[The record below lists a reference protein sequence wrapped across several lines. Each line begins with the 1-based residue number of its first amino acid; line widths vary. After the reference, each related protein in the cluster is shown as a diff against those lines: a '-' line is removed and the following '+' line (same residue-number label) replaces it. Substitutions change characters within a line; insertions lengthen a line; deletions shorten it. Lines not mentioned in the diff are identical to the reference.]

1 MGEHLYEA
9 SVEAATPD
17 EESLERLRAQCAGH
31 IGSWIDLLKGN
42 LSPEL
47 LRILCDPE
55 SGLFPRPE
63 EWRFSCSCPD
73 WADLCKHA
81 AAVLYA
87 FGVMLDDQP
96 ELLFMLRGIDASILI
111 PDAPEPASGEKT
123 PWTGMQ
129 APCPTCSGFG
139 WIEPVSRLYGF
150 RHPLEQPA
158 GKRVAV
164 FFDELAVERLFRVVE
179 RSSVAFLPVCPH
191 EGDVRRE
198 CPQLFRYTNHGRNG
212 SEVPRKRPGGCG
224 TACLRCGKRTGR
236 ERRGRGKARR
246 GP

>member
-9 SVEAATPD
+9 SAEAATPD

-81 AAVLYA
+81 AAALYA

-96 ELLFMLRGIDASILI
+96 ELLFTLRGIDASVLI
-111 PDAPEPASGEKT
+111 PDAPEPGFRRRRRPGQGCKL
-123 PWTGMQ
+123 PV
-129 APCPTCSGFG
+129 PTCSAFG
-139 WIEPVSRLYGF
+139 WIEPVSGF
-150 RHPLEQPA
+150 
-158 GKRVAV
+158 
-164 FFDELAVERLFRVVE
+164 
-179 RSSVAFLPVCPH
+179 
-191 EGDVRRE
+191 
-198 CPQLFRYTNHGRNG
+198 
-212 SEVPRKRPGGCG
+212 
-224 TACLRCGKRTGR
+224 TASGI
-236 ERRGRGKARR
+236 
-246 GP
+246 P

>member
-1 MGEHLYEA
+1 MRQA
-9 SVEAATPD
+9 WRR
-17 EESLERLRAQCAGH
+17 RLRTRNRWSGSVRSAPDH

-111 PDAPEPASGEKT
+111 PDAPEPASGREDALDRDA
-123 PWTGMQ
+123 G
-129 APCPTCSGFG
+129 SL
-139 WIEPVSRLYGF
+139 SRHVRDSAGLSRF
-150 RHPLEQPA
+150 PA
-158 GKRVAV
+158 
-164 FFDELAVERLFRVVE
+164 LRLP
-179 RSSVAFLPVCPH
+179 AIP
-191 EGDVRRE
+191 
-198 CPQLFRYTNHGRNG
+198 
-212 SEVPRKRPGGCG
+212 
-224 TACLRCGKRTGR
+224 
-236 ERRGRGKARR
+236 
-246 GP
+246 